1 MCIQFDICEF
11 YPSITEELLKE
22 SIAFALE
29 YVKISDED
37 KEIII
42 QSSKSL
48 LYDKDCPWSKQ
59 GDSDFDI
66 SMGSFHGA
74 EACELVGLFILSKP
88 LYLNLNLGLFRD
100 DALGVCQLTPRQVEI
115 KKKEICKILKNIKL
129 SITI

>member
-11 YPSITEELLKE
+11 YPSIIEELLKE

-29 YVKISDED
+29 CVKISDED

-48 LYDKDCPWSKQ
+48 LYDKDCLWSKR

-88 LYLNLNLGLFRD
+88 LHLNLNLGLFRD